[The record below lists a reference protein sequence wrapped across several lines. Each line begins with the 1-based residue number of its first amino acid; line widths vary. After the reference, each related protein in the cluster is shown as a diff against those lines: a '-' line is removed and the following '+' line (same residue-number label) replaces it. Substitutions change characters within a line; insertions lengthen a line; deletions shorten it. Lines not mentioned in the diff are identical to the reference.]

1 MATTGV
7 LNDFHQGLHRR
18 GEVFAVQSGL
28 GIGHSVEGAGD
39 GAVNFLTVVIGV
51 KGQEVRALGPGYI
64 DDLNVLSLGNGV

>member
-1 MATTGV
+1 MTTTGI

-28 GIGHSVEGAGD
+28 GIGHSVESAGD
-39 GAVNFLTVVIGV
+39 GAINFLTVVIGV
-51 KGQEVRALGPGYI
+51 KGQKIGALSPGYI